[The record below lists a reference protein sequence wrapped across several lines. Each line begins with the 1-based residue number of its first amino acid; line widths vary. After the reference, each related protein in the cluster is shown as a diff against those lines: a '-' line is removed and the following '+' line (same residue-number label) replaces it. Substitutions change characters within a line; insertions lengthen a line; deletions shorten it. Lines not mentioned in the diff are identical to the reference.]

1 MYSIEYYKRGKN
13 KPDWL
18 REKKHKNDFE
28 NIQDYKDYLRDI
40 KMFYACRKIKSLTI
54 DVNDLDILRAT
65 HNPYCEYSCDSYELG
80 VICDCAESLS
90 AKRIVI
96 ENNSYTN
103 QELIYNIINTK
114 WLINKDS
121 FEYTDDYDEEE
132 AIKEIIGEMHEVL
145 TKIDTS
151 GYQTKWYYFLS
162 DYLKQ
167 LKHYCYE
174 SEKINRGEIEE
185 VHEKPKRIGQKQ
197 VNRFFDR
204 YDY

>member
-13 KPDWL
+13 KPDWV
-18 REKKHKNDFE
+18 REKKHENDFK
-28 NIQDYKDYLRDI
+28 NTQDYNDYIRDVKI
-40 KMFYACRKIKSLTI
+40 FNACRNIKSLTI

-65 HNPYCEYSCDSYELG
+65 HNPFCEYSCDGYELD

-121 FEYTDDYDEEE
+121 FGYTDDYDEEE
-132 AIKEIIGEMHEVL
+132 AIKEIIGEMHEIL
-145 TKIDTS
+145 TEIDTS
-151 GYQTKWYYFLS
+151 KDLYWWNLVLS

-167 LKHYCYE
+167 LRYYCYE

-185 VHEKPKRIGQKQ
+185 AHEKPKKIGQKQ
-197 VNRFFDR
+197 VNQFFDR